1 MLRSPDAQVH
11 QSKRFEAVVLFLY
24 PDEAP
29 RAIAALAAAGC
40 EFKHDPDAI
49 DDCGPTIFGWVTGTT
64 ELDEGELPE
73 WLLGIIDPDNIIHND
88 VIQWKVFD

>member
-1 MLRSPDAQVH
+1 
-11 QSKRFEAVVLFLY
+11 LFLC

-40 EFKHDPDAI
+40 EFKHPDAT
-49 DDCGPTIFGWVTGTT
+49 DDFGPTVFGWVTGTT
-64 ELDEGELPE
+64 ELDEGELPKAA
-73 WLLGIIDPDNIIHND
+73 GIIDPDNIIHND